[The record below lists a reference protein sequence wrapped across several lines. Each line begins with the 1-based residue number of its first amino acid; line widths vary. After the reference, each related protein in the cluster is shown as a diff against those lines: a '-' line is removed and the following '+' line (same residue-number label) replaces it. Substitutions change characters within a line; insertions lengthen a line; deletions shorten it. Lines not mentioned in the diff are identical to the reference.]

1 MTDTILSTRT
11 LPETLLRLIQT
22 DKVRLIEESGDFRI
36 IPLREGSGL
45 MGLGIGRSNLT
56 TEKFLEYKREESE
69 IEKRKPG
76 L

>member
-1 MTDTILSTRT
+1 MNGTILSTNS
-11 LPETLLRLIQT
+11 LPETLLKLIQT

-45 MGLGIGRSNLT
+45 MGLGIGRNLT
-56 TEKFLEYKREESE
+56 TDKFLAYKREESE
-69 IEKRKPG
+69 IEKRKSV